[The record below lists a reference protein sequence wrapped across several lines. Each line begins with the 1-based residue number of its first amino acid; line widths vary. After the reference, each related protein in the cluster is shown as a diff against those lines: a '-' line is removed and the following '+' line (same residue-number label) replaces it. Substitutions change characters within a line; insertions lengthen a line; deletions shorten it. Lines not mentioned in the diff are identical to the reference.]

1 MSRTCGYCAK
11 FLKWLLQVSQVSS
24 KSAQDHPES
33 VGKWYWGLLES
44 IQIKVDIGMAEW
56 GLL

>member
-1 MSRTCGYCAK
+1 VGIVPSFSSGCYI
-11 FLKWLLQVSQVSS
+11 SQVSP